1 MDRHGAARLPGTWPA
16 GQGLADTGQGTGLK
30 VPIYCLC
37 NIISRQRFSFF
48 HSGSIHCTA
57 LRAPPV
63 SDTLQ
68 TEGEE
73 ELRTGESMLGLS
85 RRCQVVSP
93 PTDCRLLTN
102 SVSQTSNLRTAEAM
116 VTCDG
121 SDPSPT
127 VDLGNYYHQE
137 TNFGTVTTGGLQILI
152 LFSQESLRNQY
163 FS

>member
-1 MDRHGAARLPGTWPA
+1 MDRHGAARLLGTWPA
-16 GQGLADTGQGTGLK
+16 GQGLADTGEELDWK
-30 VPIYCLC
+30 CLS
-37 NIISRQRFSFF
+37 IVYVISRQRFSFF
-48 HSGSIHCTA
+48 HSGSIHCIA

-68 TEGEE
+68 TDWEE

-93 PTDCRLLTN
+93 PTDCWLLTN